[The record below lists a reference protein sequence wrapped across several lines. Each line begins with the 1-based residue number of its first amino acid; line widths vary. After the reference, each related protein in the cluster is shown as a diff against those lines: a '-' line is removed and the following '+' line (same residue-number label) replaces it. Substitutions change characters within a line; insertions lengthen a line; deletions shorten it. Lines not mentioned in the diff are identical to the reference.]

1 MSPRPRTVPD
11 STILAAA
18 ARAVSRRGP
27 ARVTLADVG
36 QEVGLSAATL
46 VQRFG
51 SKRGMLLA
59 VARTGADDVMRE
71 FAAARE
77 SHRRPLAALMAAL
90 VGLSAWAA
98 TPEMLSNQLAFLQI
112 DLTDPEFHR
121 HALAHARA
129 MRSEITRLLDEA
141 VATGELVRTDTARL
155 ARAVQGAY
163 NGALVTWA
171 VYREGSVADWL
182 REEIGAV
189 LAPYR
194 STAPRRPAEPRFE
207 PRREPKSRTRRS

>member
-1 MSPRPRTVPD
+1 MCPRPRTVPD
-11 STILAAA
+11 SAILTAAT
-18 ARAVSRRGP
+18 RAVSRRGP

-36 QEVGLSAATL
+36 KEVGLSAATL

-59 VARTGADDVMRE
+59 VARTGAEDAVRE
-71 FAAARE
+71 FATARAA
-77 SHRRPLAALMAAL
+77 HRRPLAALIAAL
-90 VGLSAWAA
+90 LGLSAWAA

-121 HALAHARA
+121 HALATARA
-129 MRSEITRLLDEA
+129 TRAEIIRLLDEA
-141 VATGELVRTDTARL
+141 VARGELVHCDTTRL

-171 VYREGSVADWL
+171 IYREGPVDEWL
-182 REEIGAV
+182 RDELGTV

-194 STAPRRPAEPRFE
+194 TAAHRAAEPRFT
-207 PRREPKSRTRRS
+207 RRGDPKSRSRRS

>member
-1 MSPRPRTVPD
+1 
-11 STILAAA
+11 
-18 ARAVSRRGP
+18 
-27 ARVTLADVG
+27 VTLADVG

-59 VARTGADDVMRE
+59 VARTGADDVARE
-71 FAAARE
+71 FATARE
-77 SHRRPLAALMAAL
+77 THRRPLAALMAGL

-112 DLTDPEFHR
+112 DLIDPEFHR

-129 MRSEITRLLDEA
+129 MRGEITRLLDEA
-141 VATGELVRTDTARL
+141 VAAGELARTDTARL

-171 VYREGSVADWL
+171 VYREGSVAEWL
-182 REEIGAV
+182 REEVGAV

-194 STAPRRPAEPRFE
+194 ASGARRTAEPRFDR
-207 PRREPKSRTRRS
+207 RREPKPRTRRS

>member
-36 QEVGLSAATL
+36 HEVGLSAATL

-59 VARTGADDVMRE
+59 VARTGADDVVRE

-90 VGLSAWAA
+90 VGLSAWAS

-112 DLTDPEFHR
+112 DLTDPDFR
-121 HALAHARA
+121 SAALQNSKQILAGY
-129 MRSEITRLLDEA
+129 EA
-141 VATGELVRTDTARL
+141 LVRDAIGAGQLERCDARRL
-155 ARAVQGAY
+155 ARAIQA
-163 NGALVTWA
+163 VTGGSLINWA
-171 VYREGSVADWL
+171 IHREGKPAAFL
-182 REEIGAV
+182 RRDVETL
-189 LAPYR
+189 LAPL
-194 STAPRRPAEPRFE
+194 RRRIRGRKPPGSE
-207 PRREPKSRTRRS
+207 